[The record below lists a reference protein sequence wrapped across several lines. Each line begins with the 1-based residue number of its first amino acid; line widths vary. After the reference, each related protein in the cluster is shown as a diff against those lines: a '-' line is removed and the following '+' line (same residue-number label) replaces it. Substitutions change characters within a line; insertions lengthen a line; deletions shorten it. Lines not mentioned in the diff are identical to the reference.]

1 MAIQEAS
8 GLSFVD
14 EIDQFLVGRISF
26 PAVNYFL
33 NRKNILGRY
42 RKLLGS
48 ELYSKD
54 ALRELQFQKLLAT
67 VRYVSVWNPFY
78 AKRFKE
84 IGLAP
89 EDIKSLDDIRHIPVL
104 ARQDVIDHRLDMVD
118 SRYRDSVVFADR
130 ARQKPGLPVLFGKF
144 RRHKLVRNTS
154 TGSTGTPTGLLR

>member
-1 MAIQEAS
+1 MAVQEAS
-8 GLSFVD
+8 GLRFVD

-26 PAVNYFL
+26 PAVNCFL

-78 AKRFKE
+78 AKRFKK

-130 ARQKPGLPVLFGKF
+130 A
-144 RRHKLVRNTS
+144 
-154 TGSTGTPTGLLR
+154 LLRCTNMRKIFWPRFLAVR